1 MIVVSDT
8 SPLSSLLQINSIYLL
23 KSIYGKIILPNA
35 VMDELNRLESKGID
49 LSAIKNAD
57 WIEVKSVHDFN
68 AVENLMLELDRGES
82 EAIVLAKEI
91 HSDLLLMDEAKG
103 RHIADLEGLKTIG
116 VLGILVIAKN
126 KKLINSVKEKID
138 EMKLKANFWI
148 KEDLYKRVLESVNE
162 I

>member
-57 WIEVKSVHDFN
+57 WIEVKSV
-68 AVENLMLELDRGES
+68 
-82 EAIVLAKEI
+82 
-91 HSDLLLMDEAKG
+91 
-103 RHIADLEGLKTIG
+103 G